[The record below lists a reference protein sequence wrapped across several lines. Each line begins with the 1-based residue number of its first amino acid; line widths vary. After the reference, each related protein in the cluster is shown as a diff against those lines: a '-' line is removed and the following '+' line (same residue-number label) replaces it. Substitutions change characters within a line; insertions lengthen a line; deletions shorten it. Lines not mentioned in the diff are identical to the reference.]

1 MPNINEK
8 VRKKIREI
16 RTRKGLTQE
25 DLALVSGLHRAY
37 IGQIERGEKNIGL
50 INLEKISFALNVDI
64 KVLFE

>member
-1 MPNINEK
+1 MSNINEK